1 MKFRNLRL
9 ESLEE
14 RELLAVTAGWMPTPA
29 CLAAPMMTGDAAPE
43 IDVMNLSSKPDA
55 VYTIYLDF
63 DGHVMTDTEW
73 NRDFELDRIV
83 IPRFALDGDTEKE
96 SFSAEEE
103 AAIYKIWQIVSE
115 DFIPFDVNVTTVE
128 PSGGAFNDKLAQR
141 VVLGGN
147 SEWTGMNIG
156 GYSYVGSFFQKNTSF
171 NNDSPCFV
179 FTDNCSSISNM
190 GNTASHEAGHT
201 IGLSGH
207 KGNSQVGGDEEYFH
221 GIDGWAPIMG
231 GGERELFQ
239 WSKGEYSGA
248 TNRTDEL
255 KVIASHLGYRADD
268 YAESFEDAAVLSI
281 TDSVGE
287 ISGIIERNTDVDA
300 FVFES
305 NGSNFGFRIGG
316 LTGITN
322 LDVLVKIYTE
332 DRELLGVYDPADRL
346 DVEFVFSQRAGTY
359 YLTVEGTGLETDW
372 PGIYSDYGSLGAYTV
387 VVSAREYAQD
397 DPESLVVTTLDDV
410 VAADGFISLREAIS
424 YAAAGGT
431 VTFDAALAGGA
442 ITLNG
447 AQLEIFGGI
456 VVDASAIGGI
466 TIDAGGKSRVFYVRG
481 GNAEYPAELIGL
493 TVTGGSTFDYG
504 AGIFNDGVLTL
515 VDCVVSGN
523 TSVANRWGSGI
534 CNYGGLTLTD
544 CAVTGNTAK
553 YGGGIINGDARSSAT
568 LNRCVVSG
576 NTAEYGGGIY
586 NHSGTLTL
594 TDSAYSENTAKY
606 GGGIFND
613 GADSTA
619 ALTGCTV
626 SGNTAKSGGGVLNNS
641 GTLILNDCA
650 VTGNSTDTYGGG
662 IYNDGADSSAALTGC
677 TVSGNTAGNGSGI
690 SNNSGTMTLT
700 GCTVSENTASRVGGI
715 FNNSGTLTLTACTIS
730 GNTAQAGGGLYNQ
743 NGTATLT
750 NTVVSGNSVPN
761 YGGGIYNNKSS
772 AAMSLINCTVS
783 GNTADGGSGIR
794 NNNEAALTLT
804 NTIVALNYSPA
815 GTEIDGEYSGVRNIV
830 DADPGFVAAPVFE
843 DGVLI
848 NADALDLSLAA
859 GSAAIDAG
867 TNDVVDTE
875 TDLVGY
881 PRIVGGVVDIGAY
894 EYQSGGGQ
902 TEQLS
907 APKISTGT
915 GGNYVSFGANRH
927 RIEWNT
933 VENASGYEL
942 SYSADGGNTWISV
955 ETAETAV
962 VVGGL
967 TYGADVTYRVRAL
980 GTGPFENSEWSAAAS
995 FTVCPMDIN
1004 GDGDISG
1011 SDRTILA
1018 GAWLAEAGDEAYR
1031 PYADVNGDGDISGA
1045 DRAYISGNWLAE
1057 AGDDGLNYPRAAAAD
1072 VALAEYAPGE
1082 LDADRDVF

>member
-281 TDSVGE
+281 ADSVGE

-305 NGSNFGFRIGG
+305 NGSNLGFRIGG

-466 TIDAGGKSRVFYVRG
+466 TINAGGKSRVFYVRG
-481 GNAEYPAELIGL
+481 GNAECPAELIGL
-493 TVTGGSTFDYG
+493 TVTGGSTFDLG

-523 TSVANRWGSGI
+523 TSVADRWGSGI

-544 CAVTGNTAK
+544 CTVTGNTAK
-553 YGGGIINGDARSSAT
+553 YGGGIINGDAHSSAT

-576 NTAEYGGGIY
+576 NTGEYGGGIY

-626 SGNTAKSGGGVLNNS
+626 
-641 GTLILNDCA
+641 
-650 VTGNSTDTYGGG
+650 
-662 IYNDGADSSAALTGC
+662 
-677 TVSGNTAGNGSGI
+677 
-690 SNNSGTMTLT
+690 
-700 GCTVSENTASRVGGI
+700 
-715 FNNSGTLTLTACTIS
+715 
-730 GNTAQAGGGLYNQ
+730 
-743 NGTATLT
+743 
-750 NTVVSGNSVPN
+750 
-761 YGGGIYNNKSS
+761 
-772 AAMSLINCTVS
+772 
-783 GNTADGGSGIR
+783 
-794 NNNEAALTLT
+794 
-804 NTIVALNYSPA
+804 
-815 GTEIDGEYSGVRNIV
+815 
-830 DADPGFVAAPVFE
+830 
-843 DGVLI
+843 
-848 NADALDLSLAA
+848 
-859 GSAAIDAG
+859 
-867 TNDVVDTE
+867 
-875 TDLVGY
+875 
-881 PRIVGGVVDIGAY
+881 
-894 EYQSGGGQ
+894 
-902 TEQLS
+902 
-907 APKISTGT
+907 
-915 GGNYVSFGANRH
+915 
-927 RIEWNT
+927 
-933 VENASGYEL
+933 
-942 SYSADGGNTWISV
+942 
-955 ETAETAV
+955 
-962 VVGGL
+962 
-967 TYGADVTYRVRAL
+967 
-980 GTGPFENSEWSAAAS
+980 
-995 FTVCPMDIN
+995 
-1004 GDGDISG
+1004 
-1011 SDRTILA
+1011 
-1018 GAWLAEAGDEAYR
+1018 
-1031 PYADVNGDGDISGA
+1031 
-1045 DRAYISGNWLAE
+1045 
-1057 AGDDGLNYPRAAAAD
+1057 
-1072 VALAEYAPGE
+1072 
-1082 LDADRDVF
+1082 